1 MSLACQGPASVPEP
15 SRTRP
20 FPSVDTNNVR
30 STNYVRETWYRGAVT
45 NRGVSR
51 DQWAAQIAA
60 FDGTRTPPRVRKAP
74 ITVDRI
80 LDAAFRLVEAEG
92 FDALTMRRVAA
103 ALDTGPGSLYAH
115 VRNKAELDDLLV
127 GSLSARVILPAPDP
141 ARWSAQIIDV
151 CRQLRDQYFRY
162 PGISRAALS
171 AAPNSL
177 ETLRVNEGM
186 LAILLAGGLPPRT
199 AAWAIDA
206 ALLYVAAYSFEASL
220 RRDPVTD
227 LDGRVLDRAERIERF
242 EMLPV
247 TRFPNTVAYA
257 RELTSGD
264 GHDRFDFAL
273 DLLLRGLVTDEHR
286 DPQRERSNS

>member
-1 MSLACQGPASVPEP
+1 MAGRSV
-15 SRTRP
+15 S
-20 FPSVDTNNVR
+20 
-30 STNYVRETWYRGAVT
+30 RGA
-45 NRGVSR
+45 VSR
-51 DQWAAQIAA
+51 DQWAAQIEAL
-60 FDGTRTPPRVRKAP
+60 DGTPTPPRVRKAP
-74 ITVDRI
+74 ITVGRI

-103 ALDTGPGSLYAH
+103 ALETGPGSLYAH

-127 GSLSARVILPAPDP
+127 GALSARVTLPAPDP
-141 ARWSAQIIDV
+141 AHWSAQVIDV
-151 CRQLRDQYFRY
+151 CRQLRDQYLRY

-177 ETLRVNEGM
+177 DTLRVAEGM
-186 LAILLAGGLPPRT
+186 LAILLAGGMPPQT

-227 LDGRVLDRAERIERF
+227 TGGRVLDRAERIERF
-242 EMLPV
+242 QMLPV

-257 RELTSGD
+257 HELTSGD
-264 GHDRFDFAL
+264 GHDRFDFTL
-273 DLLLRGLVTDEHR
+273 GLLFRGLSPDGQQDDKHDR
-286 DPQRERSNS
+286 PPGRERSNS